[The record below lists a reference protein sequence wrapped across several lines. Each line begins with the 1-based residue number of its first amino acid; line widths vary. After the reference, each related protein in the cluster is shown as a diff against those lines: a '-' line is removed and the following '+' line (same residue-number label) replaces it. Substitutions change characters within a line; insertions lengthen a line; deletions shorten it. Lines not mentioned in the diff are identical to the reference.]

1 MMDLG
6 RCGNHEEAIKNLKQ
20 GQKESREAIEDIKKE
35 LGELKE
41 VSARNEIRY
50 EKIELSLAKIE
61 SKVDN
66 SNRVGSRIL
75 EKVIEYVI
83 IFFVAYLLSGRFNA
97 NEHIGN
103 SDKSINKT
111 RRIET
116 ESLSLHSRKSNSWSR
131 KEYRTERDNKRRSY
145 VSSS

>member
-6 RCGNHEEAIKNLKQ
+6 RCGNHEEAIKNLKV

-61 SKVDN
+61 TKIE
-66 SNRVGSRIL
+66 NRMGNRIL
-75 EKVIEYVI
+75 EKIIEYVV
-83 IFFVAYLLSGRFNA
+83 IFFIAYLLSGRFNA
-97 NEHIGN
+97 NERIGN
-103 SDKSINKT
+103 SEKSINKT

-116 ESLSLHSRKSNSWSR
+116 ESLSMHSRESNSWSW
-131 KEYRTERDNKRRSY
+131 KKYRTEGNIKRGSD

>member
-6 RCGNHEEAIKNLKQ
+6 RCGNHEEAIKNLKI

-111 RRIET
+111 RRLET
-116 ESLSLHSRKSNSWSR
+116 ESLSLHSRESNSWSR